1 MGWDGMG
8 GVLTLGDWPAL
19 SGSNSSG
26 FLLQRGNSGASV
38 GVELPGIPRRNQ
50 SAMHESWNRT
60 PAGAASSGAGDLLV
74 DLGLELLEPAL
85 QALDGVHALQQ
96 KRPST
101 NRQPDQSSSPKRTKT
116 VRSGCSMRD
125 RGGGQERPPCRK
137 KACTKVM

>member
-26 FLLQRGNSGASV
+26 FLLQKRGNPVSVGAPENSPKESGAV
-38 GVELPGIPRRNQ
+38 RTGIGRRRVLHRVFEW
-50 SAMHESWNRT
+50 SAD
-60 PAGAASSGAGDLLV
+60 DLLI

-96 KRPST
+96 KTPST